1 VRDAHGRLVAESDKR
16 AACTVEI
23 DSLQG
28 RIEELQ
34 DGVQDLVTLTVA
46 LDELG
51 PTFVESTKT
60 VVEDRARLAAGAR
73 RLKMLADKRGK
84 ESSDREAVIGGLS
97 EEVAEW
103 EQRAED
109 LILQVE
115 RLKEEDE
122 AKSGEV
128 ERLEGEVE
136 KVQSELES
144 ARSMGAALQVSGLE
158 SIACMQ
164 GRWTR
169 DVFMEGGIMVKE
181 KERIYRNDLQT
192 PERS

>member
-164 GRWTR
+164 GR
-169 DVFMEGGIMVKE
+169 
-181 KERIYRNDLQT
+181 
-192 PERS
+192 

>member
-1 VRDAHGRLVAESDKR
+1 MQVRDVHGRLVAESDKR
-16 AACTVEI
+16 AACTAEI
-23 DSLQG
+23 DFLQG

-103 EQRAED
+103 EQRAEE
-109 LILQVE
+109 LILEVE
-115 RLKEEDE
+115 RLKEEDV

-128 ERLEGEVE
+128 ERLEREVE
-136 KVQSELES
+136 EVKGELES

-158 SIACMQ
+158 SVMQ
-164 GRWTR
+164 G
-169 DVFMEGGIMVKE
+169 GGELGTFAGGGGVMVEE
-181 KERIYRNDLQT
+181 KERI
-192 PERS
+192 